1 MDNCFINLHDQSR
14 QTPEKDV
21 LYILPVGL
29 TGPAKRQKKTS
40 CIHYWLALPVPPNAR
55 KRRPVYTTH
64 PLPLCAT
71 NSTNR
76 QKKTSCIHY
85 RSALPVPPNARKI
98 RPVYTTG
105 RPYRSRQ
112 MPEKDV
118 LYILPV
124 LYRSARPIP
133 PIAPKR
139 RPLYSTGRPYRSRQT
154 PEKDVLY
161 KLPAGPV
168 TECAF
173 VRWRIVLTF
182 LSRQRDVIASFSFGA
197 KNVQTCFYRE
207 TFLKFYNVLCHYICI
222 YSTGFNVK
230 DNHIHLMLC

>member
-1 MDNCFINLHDQSR
+1 
-14 QTPEKDV
+14 
-21 LYILPVGL
+21 
-29 TGPAKRQKKTS
+29 
-40 CIHYWLALPVPPNAR
+40 
-55 KRRPVYTTH
+55 
-64 PLPLCAT
+64 
-71 NSTNR
+71 
-76 QKKTSCIHY
+76 
-85 RSALPVPPNARKI
+85 
-98 RPVYTTG
+98 
-105 RPYRSRQ
+105 

-182 LSRQRDVIASFSFGA
+182 LSRQRDVIASFLFGA
-197 KNVQTCFYRE
+197 KNVQTCFLQRNVFEVLQRSKLGFYVP
-207 TFLKFYNVLCHYICI
+207 FNSQLKFYNVLCHFICI
-222 YSTGFNVK
+222 YSTGFNVE
-230 DNHIHLMLC
+230 DNHIHLMLCWKQKKSHLGWCHHNSRDPAQTKWKGFPL